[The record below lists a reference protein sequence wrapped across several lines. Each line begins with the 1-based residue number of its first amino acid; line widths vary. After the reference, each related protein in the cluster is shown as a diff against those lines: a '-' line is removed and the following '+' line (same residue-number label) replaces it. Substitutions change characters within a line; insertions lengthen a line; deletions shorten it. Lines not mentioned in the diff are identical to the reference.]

1 MFAGFGGD
9 LRGVV
14 TVAAAFGLDAE
25 GVLVVVLDVLFV
37 ALDAVDARLLVR
49 VVALAITRH
58 LIVFNLETT

>member
-1 MFAGFGGD
+1 MLAGFGGD

-14 TVAAAFGLDAE
+14 AFAAAFGLGAE
-25 GVLVVVLDVLFV
+25 GALVVVLDVLFV